1 LQHTWTIF
9 LLGGVLILVV
19 CILWPRFRKS
29 QLVAARQSA
38 ILRFEELRQALEDLF
53 LQQAAATGKPRGLR
67 WMACEL
73 QGDPLFAV
81 DPKQDTLFA
90 LVTTTIRFEAIE
102 GGDMEEV
109 EAVGNLR
116 SATAVFVYHNDQWT
130 TDGRAVFNLGR
141 METCKRFQL
150 VAREGI
156 EA

>member
-1 LQHTWTIF
+1 
-9 LLGGVLILVV
+9 LGGVLILMVV
-19 CILWPRFRKS
+19 VVGIFWRRFRIS

-38 ILRFEELRQALEDLF
+38 ILRFEELRQAHEDLF

-67 WMACEL
+67 WLACEF

-90 LVTTTIRFEAIE
+90 LVTTTISFEAIE

-116 SATAVFVYHNDQWT
+116 SATAVFVYHNDQWI
-130 TDGRAVFNLGR
+130 TDGRAVFNLDPTK
-141 METCKRFQL
+141 TCERFQL
-150 VAREGI
+150 DSSSLVH
-156 EA
+156 